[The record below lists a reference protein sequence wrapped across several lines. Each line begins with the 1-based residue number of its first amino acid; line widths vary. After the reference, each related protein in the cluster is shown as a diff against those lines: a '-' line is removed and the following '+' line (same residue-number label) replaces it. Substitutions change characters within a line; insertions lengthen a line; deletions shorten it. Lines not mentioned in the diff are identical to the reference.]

1 MPLYLRVFGRLCPYA
16 MYLTVKTIHMTCA
29 LISITGFL
37 FRAYLMLIESKWQK
51 HSLVLV
57 LPHVIDTVFLLSGA
71 TMAFMVNFGFFSQLW
86 LTTKVSLLMVY
97 LLFVGLTLNR
107 GKTRRIR
114 IVSFFLAVATFV
126 YIVGVAVQKSPAGWF
141 ALL

>member
-1 MPLYLRVFGRLCPYA
+1 

-114 IVSFFLAVATFV
+114 IVCFFLAVATFV